1 MKWDPSRALAV
12 AAGLV
17 IIALTAAAFWLS
29 YAHLAEVALAN
40 GMEDKEIRAWAWP
53 ATLDLFIVAG
63 ELLMLRAALS
73 GDVDPWAI
81 GLTVVGSGSSIA
93 LNVAGVGTAAGTLDY
108 VVAAVPPA
116 AALLAFGALM
126 RQIHQA
132 LAGRAASPVEYS
144 EDVEVERVPDAVPD
158 VPEAYPEIEAAV
170 PAVPEAVPTGVR
182 LLPIVARPAAVE
194 KPLVLAAE
202 QPRTRPEV
210 HAEYVPDEVW
220 EADHEYVMRSIHADE
235 EGNPA
240 QADPLTEL
248 GLGWAAEQFKAELLA
263 GDMPSIRA
271 IKDRLRVGQ
280 NRAKEI
286 QDGFKKAQAAWR
298 LSGSGAKP

>member
-1 MKWDPSRALAV
+1 MKRNPSRALAI

-29 YAHLAEVALAN
+29 YAHLAEVALAH
-40 GMEDKEIRAWAWP
+40 GMDGTEVRAWAWP

-63 ELLMLRAALS
+63 ELLMLRAALL
-73 GDVDPWAI
+73 GRVDWWAI

-93 LNVAGVGTAAGTLDY
+93 LNVAGVGTDAQLLDY
-108 VVAAVPPA
+108 VVAAVPPT

-132 LAGRAASPVEYS
+132 LAEHAATPAEYTAA
-144 EDVEVERVPDAVPD
+144 VQAERVPDAVPD
-158 VPEAYPEIEAAV
+158 APEAYPEIEAGV
-170 PAVPEAVPTGVR
+170 PAIPKPVPAGVR
-182 LLPIVARPAAVE
+182 LLPIVSRPAAVE

-202 QPRTRPEV
+202 TGRTRPEV

-220 EADHEYVMRSIHADE
+220 KSDHEYVMASIRADE
-235 EGNPA
+235 QGNPA
-240 QADPLTEL
+240 QEDPLTQM
-248 GLGWAAEQFKAELLA
+248 GLGWAAEQFKTELLA

-271 IKDRLRVGQ
+271 IKSRLSVGQ
-280 NRAKEI
+280 TRAKEI
-286 QDGFKKAQAAWR
+286 QDGFKQAQVAWR
-298 LSGSGAKP
+298 LAGSGATS